1 MVNFLTRTIESQLL
15 DALVPNKVIVLLG
28 PRRVGKT
35 VLIRQLIDQLS
46 EPYLLLNGEDADVR
60 QRLERRSTQNYR
72 NLLGTRRVLIIDE
85 APKIPEVGSL
95 LKLMVDE
102 IDGLKVLVTGS
113 SAFDINQ
120 YTGEPLTGRKK
131 TFNLFALSEA
141 ELDQV
146 EDPIQKISNLEHRL
160 VYGNYPELLQIADAD
175 EQREYLQDLVNA
187 YLLKDILE
195 LENIRNADKI
205 LNLLRLIAFQVGS
218 EVSYNELGSQLSMSK
233 NTVERYLDLLAK
245 VYIVHSVNAFS
256 RNLRKE
262 IAKGKKWYFY
272 DNGLRNILIGNMN
285 PLSLRDDVGKLW
297 ENYVISERLKTQRY
311 RRMLV
316 YNYFWR
322 TYDQQEIDWIEDR
335 GGILHAYEFKWNPNK
350 RAKVPVAWQKSYE
363 NTEFEV
369 IHRNNYLDWV
379 REESNSPT

>member
-120 YTGEPLTGRKK
+120 YTGEPLTGRRPS
-131 TFNLFALSEA
+131 TC
-141 ELDQV
+141 
-146 EDPIQKISNLEHRL
+146 
-160 VYGNYPELLQIADAD
+160 LLC
-175 EQREYLQDLVNA
+175 R
-187 YLLKDILE
+187 K
-195 LENIRNADKI
+195 
-205 LNLLRLIAFQVGS
+205 
-218 EVSYNELGSQLSMSK
+218 
-233 NTVERYLDLLAK
+233 
-245 VYIVHSVNAFS
+245 
-256 RNLRKE
+256 RNLIR
-262 IAKGKKWYFY
+262 
-272 DNGLRNILIGNMN
+272 
-285 PLSLRDDVGKLW
+285 
-297 ENYVISERLKTQRY
+297 
-311 RRMLV
+311 
-316 YNYFWR
+316 
-322 TYDQQEIDWIEDR
+322 
-335 GGILHAYEFKWNPNK
+335 
-350 RAKVPVAWQKSYE
+350 
-363 NTEFEV
+363 
-369 IHRNNYLDWV
+369 
-379 REESNSPT
+379 